1 MSTIIH
7 PQSVPVVHVSTEL
20 PAIDASQLTAQALR
34 HRFAIQPDWEPELR
48 REPSYMQR
56 PSAEAAVLIGLTT
69 PAHAHDELHV
79 LLTLRGKHLSTH
91 SGQIA
96 FPGGKV
102 DDNDANAQAAA
113 LREAHEEIG
122 LDPERVQVIGQLP
135 TYITGSAFWV
145 QPVVAL
151 VQSGEALAPNPQEVD
166 EVFEVPLSYLM
177 NPAHHRLHQMEFEG
191 VIRQWYS
198 MPYLQPA
205 RPQAIERFIWGATAG
220 MLRNLYRFLQA
231 PLPSNSA

>member
-7 PQSVPVVHVSTEL
+7 PQSVPVAHISTEL
-20 PAIDASQLTAQALR
+20 PAIGAEQLTPQALR
-34 HRFAIQPDWEPELR
+34 QRFATPPDWQPELR
-48 REPSYMQR
+48 QEPSYMQR
-56 PSAEAAVLIGLTT
+56 TPAQAAVLIGLTAPT
-69 PAHAHDELHV
+69 HAPNELHV
-79 LLTLRGKHLSTH
+79 LLTQRGKHLSTH

-102 DDNDANAQAAA
+102 DATDASAQAAA

-122 LDPERVQVIGQLP
+122 LAPERVQVIGQLP

-151 VQSGEALAPNPQEVD
+151 VHAGAPLVSNPHEVD
-166 EVFEVPLSYLM
+166 EVFEVPLSFLM
-177 NPAHHRLHQMEFEG
+177 NPAHHRLHRMAFEG
-191 VIRQWYS
+191 VQRQWYS

-205 RPQAIERFIWGATAG
+205 QPQAIERFIWGATAG

-231 PLPSNSA
+231 PLPSTRA

>member
-20 PAIDASQLTAQALR
+20 PAIDATQLTPQALR
-34 HRFAIQPDWEPELR
+34 QRFANPPDWQPELR
-48 REPSYMQR
+48 QEPSYMQR
-56 PSAEAAVLIGLTT
+56 PPAQAAVLIGLTA
-69 PAHAHDELHV
+69 PAHKPDELHV
-79 LLTLRGKHLSTH
+79 LLTQRGKHLSTH

-102 DDNDANAQAAA
+102 DSSDASAQAAA

-122 LDPERVQVIGQLP
+122 LAPERVQVIGQLP

-151 VQSGEALAPNPQEVD
+151 IQTGEPLVPNPHEVD
-166 EVFEVPLSYLM
+166 EVFEVPLSFLM
-177 NPAHHRLHQMEFEG
+177 NPAHHRLHRMEFEG
-191 VIRQWYS
+191 VLRQWYS
-198 MPYLQPA
+198 MPYLQA
-205 RPQAIERFIWGATAG
+205 REPEPVERFIWGATAG
-220 MLRNLYRFLQA
+220 MLRNLYRFLQT
-231 PLPSNSA
+231 PLPLTSA